1 LPKTKGSALQTPFNC
16 GFRMNDCII
25 GIGSNIDPK
34 NNIQKSLAFLEQNVE
49 IIAISS
55 WVKTAPIGIINQ
67 NDFINGAVRIR
78 TAFSQDNLI
87 NYLKKL
93 ENELGRDRSLPKFG
107 PRTIDLDIVV
117 WNNIIIDKDYYTRD
131 FIKNAVDELW
141 QD

>member
-1 LPKTKGSALQTPFNC
+1 
-16 GFRMNDCII
+16 MNDCII
-25 GIGSNIDPK
+25 GIGSNIDAE
-34 NNIQKSLAFLEQNVE
+34 NNIQKSLAFLEQDVE

-67 NDFINGAVRIR
+67 NDFINGAVRIH
-78 TAFSQDNLI
+78 TALSQDNLI
-87 NYLKKL
+87 NYLKEL
-93 ENELGRDRSLPKFG
+93 ENKLGRDRSLPKFG

-117 WNNIIIDKDYYTRD
+117 WNNLIIDKDYYTRN

>member
-1 LPKTKGSALQTPFNC
+1 
-16 GFRMNDCII
+16 MNDCII
-25 GIGSNIDPK
+25 GIGSNIDAE
-34 NNIQKSLAFLEQNVE
+34 NNIQKSLAFLEQDVE

-55 WVKTAPIGIINQ
+55 WVKTAPIGITNQ

-78 TAFSQDNLI
+78 TTLSQDNLI

-93 ENELGRDRSLPKFG
+93 ENKLGRDRSLPKFG
-107 PRTIDLDIVV
+107 PRTIDLDIVI
-117 WNNIIIDKDYYTRD
+117 WNNIVIDKDYYTRN

>member
-1 LPKTKGSALQTPFNC
+1 
-16 GFRMNDCII
+16 MNDCII
-25 GIGSNIDPK
+25 GIGSNINPEH
-34 NNIQKSLAFLEQNVE
+34 NIQKSLAFLEQEVE

-78 TAFSQDNLI
+78 TALSQDNLT

-93 ENELGRDRSLPKFG
+93 EDKLGRDRSFPKFG

-117 WNNIIIDKDYYTRD
+117 WNNNIINNDYYTRN
-131 FIKNAVDELW
+131 FIKNTVNELW

>member
-1 LPKTKGSALQTPFNC
+1 
-16 GFRMNDCII
+16 MNDCII

-55 WVKTAPIGIINQ
+55 WVKTAAIGIINQ

-117 WNNIIIDKDYYTRD
+117 WNNLIIDKDYYTRN

>member
-1 LPKTKGSALQTPFNC
+1 
-16 GFRMNDCII
+16 MNDCII
-25 GIGSNIDPK
+25 GIGSNIDPE
-34 NNIQKSLAFLEQNVE
+34 NNIQKSLAFLEQDVE

-67 NDFINGAVRIR
+67 NDFINGAVRIH
-78 TAFSQDNLI
+78 TALSQDNLI
-87 NYLKKL
+87 NYLKEL
-93 ENELGRDRSLPKFG
+93 ENKLGRDRSLPKFG

>member
-1 LPKTKGSALQTPFNC
+1 
-16 GFRMNDCII
+16 MNDCII
-25 GIGSNIDPK
+25 GIGSNIDAE
-34 NNIQKSLAFLEQNVE
+34 NNIQKSLAFLEQDVE

-55 WVKTAPIGIINQ
+55 WVKTAPIGITNQ

-78 TAFSQDNLI
+78 TTLSQDNLI

-93 ENELGRDRSLPKFG
+93 ENKLGRDRSLPKFG
-107 PRTIDLDIVV
+107 PRTIDLDIVI
-117 WNNIIIDKDYYTRD
+117 WNNIILDKDYYTRN

>member
-1 LPKTKGSALQTPFNC
+1 
-16 GFRMNDCII
+16 MNDCII

>member
-1 LPKTKGSALQTPFNC
+1 
-16 GFRMNDCII
+16 MNDCII
-25 GIGSNIDPK
+25 GIGSNIDAE
-34 NNIQKSLAFLEQNVE
+34 NNIQKSLAFLEQDVE

-78 TAFSQDNLI
+78 TTLSQDNLI

-93 ENELGRDRSLPKFG
+93 ENKLGRDRSLPKFG
-107 PRTIDLDIVV
+107 PRTIDLDIVI
-117 WNNIIIDKDYYTRD
+117 WNNIIIDKDYYTRN

>member
-1 LPKTKGSALQTPFNC
+1 
-16 GFRMNDCII
+16 MNDCII
-25 GIGSNIDPK
+25 GIGSNIDPE
-34 NNIQKSLAFLEQNVE
+34 NNIQKSLAFLEQDVE

-67 NDFINGAVRIR
+67 NDFINGAVRIH
-78 TAFSQDNLI
+78 TALSQDNLI
-87 NYLKKL
+87 NYLKEL
-93 ENELGRDRSLPKFG
+93 ENKLGRDRSLPKFG

-117 WNNIIIDKDYYTRD
+117 WNNLIIDKDYYTRN

>member
-1 LPKTKGSALQTPFNC
+1 
-16 GFRMNDCII
+16 MNDCII
-25 GIGSNIDPK
+25 GIGSNIDPE
-34 NNIQKSLAFLEQNVE
+34 NNIQKSLTFLEQEVE

-78 TAFSQDNLI
+78 TTLSQDNLI

-93 ENELGRDRSLPKFG
+93 ENKLGRDRSLPKFG
-107 PRTIDLDIVV
+107 PRTIDLDIVI
-117 WNNIIIDKDYYTRD
+117 WNNIILDKDYYTRN

>member
-1 LPKTKGSALQTPFNC
+1 
-16 GFRMNDCII
+16 MNDCII
-25 GIGSNIDPK
+25 GIGSNIDPE
-34 NNIQKSLAFLEQNVE
+34 NNIQKSLTFLEQEVE

-78 TAFSQDNLI
+78 TTLSQDNLI

-93 ENELGRDRSLPKFG
+93 ENKLGRDRSLPKFG

-117 WNNIIIDKDYYTRD
+117 WNNIIIDKDYYTRN

>member
-1 LPKTKGSALQTPFNC
+1 
-16 GFRMNDCII
+16 MNDCII
-25 GIGSNIDPK
+25 GIGSNIDAE
-34 NNIQKSLAFLEQNVE
+34 NNIQKSLAFLEQDVE

-55 WVKTAPIGIINQ
+55 WVKTAPIGITNQ

-78 TAFSQDNLI
+78 TTLSQDNLI

-93 ENELGRDRSLPKFG
+93 ENKLGRDRSLPKFG
-107 PRTIDLDIVV
+107 PRTIDLDIVI
-117 WNNIIIDKDYYTRD
+117 WNNVVIDKDYYTRN

>member
-1 LPKTKGSALQTPFNC
+1 
-16 GFRMNDCII
+16 MNDCII
-25 GIGSNIDPK
+25 GIGSNIDAE
-34 NNIQKSLAFLEQNVE
+34 NNIQKSLAFLEQDVE

-55 WVKTAPIGIINQ
+55 WVKTAPIGITNQ

-78 TAFSQDNLI
+78 TTLSQDNLI

-93 ENELGRDRSLPKFG
+93 ENKLGRDRSLPKFG
-107 PRTIDLDIVV
+107 PRTIDLDIVI
-117 WNNIIIDKDYYTRD
+117 WNNIIIDKDYYTRN